1 MKVYNFLLSKMLT
14 YGNKIAFAN
23 SNITYRKLIKI
34 VKEQSKKYKEKG
46 KLIYTT
52 KNEKEKQA
60 IEILSILASK
70 NVCVPITDKYG
81 IKQKQY
87 VVDLIGDDKNTYEDL
102 AFIMF
107 TSGTT
112 STSKGVMLTDE
123 NIINNI
129 LGNDNCLN
137 ISSEENILIIRPLV
151 HISAL
156 VGELLFALYKGLT
169 IHFYED
175 TLVPRKINQY
185 INENDITM
193 LGSTPTMFNMFLKT
207 KCNLKSLKQAI
218 ISGERLSKEIA
229 ISLINSYPH
238 INFYNVYGMTE
249 NSPRA
254 TCLNNNDF
262 NVFIGSVGKP
272 LLNTDIKIIDNEICI
287 KSKSIM
293 KGYYK
298 NKELTNK
305 KIIDGYY
312 HTGDAGYFNEYGYLY
327 VLGRID
333 NMIIKSGVNIY
344 PEEIENE
351 VRKYENVKDCLVY
364 KITDEND
371 LENIGLKVVG
381 DVSISKLLKHLC
393 LTLPSIMVPSK
404 ITIVDKLDK
413 TPSGKLKRWK
423 RLSLILLTIT

>member
-413 TPSGKLKRWK
+413 TPSGKLKR
-423 RLSLILLTIT
+423 

>member
-1 MKVYNFLLSKMLT
+1 MKLYNFLLSKMLT

-34 VKEQSKKYKEKG
+34 VKEQSKQYKEKG
-46 KLIYTT
+46 KLIHTT

-81 IKQKQY
+81 LKQKKY
-87 VVDLIGDDKNTYEDL
+87 VVDLISDDKNIYDDL
-102 AFIMF
+102 SFIMF

-129 LGNDNCLN
+129 LGNDDCLN
-137 ISSEENILIIRPLV
+137 ISREENILIIRPLV

-185 INENDITM
+185 INENSITI

-207 KCNLKSLKQAI
+207 KCNLMSLKHAV

-229 ISLINSYPH
+229 VSLINNYSH

-262 NVFIGSVGKP
+262 NVFVGSVGKP
-272 LLNTDIKIIDNEICI
+272 LLNTDIKIINNEICI

-305 KIIDGYY
+305 KIINGYY

-344 PEEIENE
+344 PEEIENQ

-381 DVSISKLLKHLC
+381 DVSISKLLRYLC
-393 LTLPSIMVPSK
+393 KALPSIMVPSK

-413 TPSGKLKRWK
+413 TPSGKLKR
-423 RLSLILLTIT
+423 

>member
-1 MKVYNFLLSKMLT
+1 MKLYNFLLSKMLT

-34 VKEQSKKYKEKG
+34 VKEQSKQYKEKG
-46 KLIYTT
+46 KLIHTT

-87 VVDLIGDDKNTYEDL
+87 VVDLISDDKNTYEDL

-137 ISSEENILIIRPLV
+137 ISSNENILIIRPLV

-185 INENDITM
+185 INENDITV
-193 LGSTPTMFNMFLKT
+193 LGSTPTMFNMILKT
-207 KCNLKSLKQAI
+207 KCNLMSLKHAV

-229 ISLINSYPH
+229 VSLINNYSH

-254 TCLNNNDF
+254 TCLSPNDF
-262 NVFIGSVGKP
+262 KTFIGSVGKP
-272 LLNTDIKIIDNEICI
+272 LLNTDIKIINNEICI

-393 LTLPSIMVPSK
+393 LSLPSIMVPSK
-404 ITIVDKLDK
+404 ITIVEKLDK
-413 TPSGKLKRWK
+413 TPSGKLKR
-423 RLSLILLTIT
+423 

>member
-1 MKVYNFLLSKMLT
+1 MKLYNFLLSKMLT

-23 SNITYRKLIKI
+23 TNITYRKLIKI

-129 LGNDNCLN
+129 LGNDDCLN
-137 ISSEENILIIRPLV
+137 ISNDESILIIRPLV

-185 INENDITM
+185 INENDITV

-207 KCNLKSLKQAI
+207 KCNLKLLKHAI
-218 ISGERLSKEIA
+218 ISGEKLSRELA
-229 ISLINSYPH
+229 VSLINNYPH

-272 LLNTDIKIIDNEICI
+272 LIHTDIKIIDNEICI

-305 KIIDGYY
+305 KIINGYY

-393 LTLPSIMVPSK
+393 LSLPSIMVPSK

-413 TPSGKLKRWK
+413 TPSGKLKR
-423 RLSLILLTIT
+423 

>member
-1 MKVYNFLLSKMLT
+1 MKLYNFLSSKMLT
-14 YGNKIAFAN
+14 HGNKIAFAN
-23 SNITYRKLIKI
+23 SNITYRKLIEI

-46 KLIYTT
+46 KLIHTT
-52 KNEKEKQA
+52 KNNLEKQA

-70 NVCVPITDKYG
+70 NVCIPVTDKYG
-81 IKQKQY
+81 ESQKQY
-87 VVDLIGDDKNTYEDL
+87 VIDLISDDKNTYEDL

-137 ISSEENILIIRPLV
+137 VSSNERILILRPLV

-156 VGELLFALYKGLT
+156 VGELLFALYKGMT
-169 IHFYED
+169 IYFYED
-175 TLVPRKINQY
+175 ILVPKKINQY
-185 INENDITM
+185 INEHNVTM
-193 LGSTPTMFNMFLKT
+193 LGSTPTMFNMFSKT
-207 KCNLKSLKQAI
+207 KCNLKSLKYAI
-218 ISGERLSKEIA
+218 ISGEKLSKEIA
-229 ISLINSYPH
+229 TTLIHNYPH

-254 TCLNNNDF
+254 TCLNSKDF

-272 LLNTDIKIIDNEICI
+272 LINTDIKIIDKEICI

-298 NKELTNK
+298 NKKLTNQ
-305 KIIDGYY
+305 KIVDKYY

-333 NMIIKSGVNIY
+333 NMIIKGGVNIY

-351 VRKYENVKDCLVY
+351 VRKYENVKECLVY
-364 KITDEND
+364 KITDENG
-371 LENIGLKVVG
+371 LESIGLKVVG
-381 DVSISKLLKHLC
+381 NVLISKLLKYLC
-393 LTLPSIMVPSK
+393 SSLPSIMIPNK
-404 ITIVDKLDK
+404 ITIVNSLDK
-413 TPSGKLKRWK
+413 TPSGKLKR
-423 RLSLILLTIT
+423 

>member
-1 MKVYNFLLSKMLT
+1 MKLYNFLLSKMLT

-46 KLIYTT
+46 KLIHTT

-87 VVDLIGDDKNTYEDL
+87 VVDLISDDKNTYEDL

-137 ISSEENILIIRPLV
+137 VSSNENILIIRPLV

-185 INENDITM
+185 INENNITM

-207 KCNLKSLKQAI
+207 KCNLKSLKHAI
-218 ISGERLSKEIA
+218 ISGEKLSKELSM
-229 ISLINSYPH
+229 SLTNNYPH

-272 LLNTDIKIIDNEICI
+272 LIHTDIKIIDNEICI

-305 KIIDGYY
+305 KIINGYY
-312 HTGDAGYFNEYGYLY
+312 HTGDAGYLNEYGYLY
-327 VLGRID
+327 VFGRID
-333 NMIIKSGVNIY
+333 NMIIKGGVNIY

-351 VRKYENVKDCLVY
+351 VRKHENVKDCLVY

-393 LTLPSIMVPSK
+393 LSLPSIMVPTK
-404 ITIVDKLDK
+404 IIIVEKLDK
-413 TPSGKLKRWK
+413 TPSGKLKR
-423 RLSLILLTIT
+423 

>member
-1 MKVYNFLLSKMLT
+1 MKLYNFLLSKMLT
-14 YGNKIAFAN
+14 YGNKVAFAN

-87 VVDLIGDDKNTYEDL
+87 IVDLISDDKNTYEDL

-129 LGNDNCLN
+129 LGNEDCLN
-137 ISSEENILIIRPLV
+137 ISNDESILIIRPLV

-207 KCNLKSLKQAI
+207 KCNLKSLKHAI
-218 ISGERLSKEIA
+218 ISGEKLSKELA
-229 ISLINSYPH
+229 VSLINNYPH

-272 LLNTDIKIIDNEICI
+272 LIHTDIKIIDNEICI

-298 NKELTNK
+298 NKELTTK

-381 DVSISKLLKHLC
+381 NVSISKLLKHLC
-393 LTLPSIMVPSK
+393 LSLPSIMVPSK

-413 TPSGKLKRWK
+413 TPSGKLKR
-423 RLSLILLTIT
+423 

>member
-1 MKVYNFLLSKMLT
+1 MKLYNFLLSKMLT

-60 IEILSILASK
+60 IEILSILSSK
-70 NVCVPITDKYG
+70 NVCVPFTDKYG

-87 VVDLIGDDKNTYEDL
+87 VVDSISDDKNTYEDL

-207 KCNLKSLKQAI
+207 KCNLKSLKHAI
-218 ISGERLSKEIA
+218 ISGEKLSKELA
-229 ISLINSYPH
+229 VSLINNYPH

-272 LLNTDIKIIDNEICI
+272 LIHTDIKIIDNEICI

-393 LTLPSIMVPSK
+393 LSLPSIMVPSK

-413 TPSGKLKRWK
+413 TPSGKLKR
-423 RLSLILLTIT
+423 

>member
-1 MKVYNFLLSKMLT
+1 MKLYNFLLSKMLT

-70 NVCVPITDKYG
+70 NVCVPIIDKYG

-87 VVDLIGDDKNTYEDL
+87 VVDLIGYDKNTYEDL

-129 LGNDNCLN
+129 LGNDDCLN
-137 ISSEENILIIRPLV
+137 ISNDESILIIRPLV

-207 KCNLKSLKQAI
+207 KCNLKSLKHAI
-218 ISGERLSKEIA
+218 ISGEKLSKELA
-229 ISLINSYPH
+229 VSLINNYPH

-254 TCLNNNDF
+254 TCLNPIDF

-272 LLNTDIKIIDNEICI
+272 LIHTDIKIIDNEICI

-351 VRKYENVKDCLVY
+351 VRKFENVKDCLVY
-364 KITDEND
+364 KITDENN
-371 LENIGLKVVG
+371 LENIGLKVIG

-393 LTLPSIMVPSK
+393 LSLPSIMVPSK
-404 ITIVDKLDK
+404 ITIVDKLAK
-413 TPSGKLKRWK
+413 TSSGKLKR
-423 RLSLILLTIT
+423 

>member
-87 VVDLIGDDKNTYEDL
+87 VVDSISDDKNTYEDL

-207 KCNLKSLKQAI
+207 KCNLKSLKHAI
-218 ISGERLSKEIA
+218 ISGEKLSKELA
-229 ISLINSYPH
+229 VSLINNYPH

-272 LLNTDIKIIDNEICI
+272 LIHTDIKIIDNEICI

-393 LTLPSIMVPSK
+393 LSLPSIMVPSK

-413 TPSGKLKRWK
+413 TPSGKLKR
-423 RLSLILLTIT
+423 

>member
-1 MKVYNFLLSKMLT
+1 
-14 YGNKIAFAN
+14 
-23 SNITYRKLIKI
+23 
-34 VKEQSKKYKEKG
+34 
-46 KLIYTT
+46 
-52 KNEKEKQA
+52 
-60 IEILSILASK
+60 
-70 NVCVPITDKYG
+70 
-81 IKQKQY
+81 
-87 VVDLIGDDKNTYEDL
+87 
-102 AFIMF
+102 
-107 TSGTT
+107 
-112 STSKGVMLTDE
+112 
-123 NIINNI
+123 
-129 LGNDNCLN
+129 
-137 ISSEENILIIRPLV
+137 
-151 HISAL
+151 
-156 VGELLFALYKGLT
+156 
-169 IHFYED
+169 
-175 TLVPRKINQY
+175 
-185 INENDITM
+185 
-193 LGSTPTMFNMFLKT
+193 MFNMFLKT
-207 KCNLKSLKQAI
+207 KCNLKSLKHAI
-218 ISGERLSKEIA
+218 ISGEKLSKELSM
-229 ISLINSYPH
+229 SLTNNYPH

-272 LLNTDIKIIDNEICI
+272 LLNTDIKIINNEICI

-305 KIIDGYY
+305 KIINGYY

-364 KITDEND
+364 KIIDENR
-371 LENIGLKVVG
+371 LESVGLKVVG

-393 LTLPSIMVPSK
+393 LSLPSIMVPNK

-413 TPSGKLKRWK
+413 TPSGKLKR
-423 RLSLILLTIT
+423 

>member
-1 MKVYNFLLSKMLT
+1 MKLYNFLLSKMLT

-34 VKEQSKKYKEKG
+34 VKEQSKKYKEIG

-87 VVDLIGDDKNTYEDL
+87 VVDLISDDKNTYEDL

-129 LGNDNCLN
+129 LGNDDCLN
-137 ISSEENILIIRPLV
+137 ISNDESILIIRPLV

-185 INENDITM
+185 INENSITM

-207 KCNLKSLKQAI
+207 KCNLKSLKHAI
-218 ISGERLSKEIA
+218 ISGEKLSNELA
-229 ISLINSYPH
+229 ISLINNYPH

-272 LLNTDIKIIDNEICI
+272 LLNTDIKIINNEICI

-393 LTLPSIMVPSK
+393 LSLPSIMVPSK

-413 TPSGKLKRWK
+413 TPSGKLKR
-423 RLSLILLTIT
+423 

>member
-14 YGNKIAFAN
+14 YGNKVAFAN

-34 VKEQSKKYKEKG
+34 VKEQSKKYKENG

-70 NVCVPITDKYG
+70 NVCIPITDKYG

-87 VVDLIGDDKNTYEDL
+87 VVDLISDDKNTYEDL

-129 LGNDNCLN
+129 LGNEDCLN
-137 ISSEENILIIRPLV
+137 ISNDESILIIRPLV

-207 KCNLKSLKQAI
+207 KCNLKSLKHAI
-218 ISGERLSKEIA
+218 ISGEKLSKELA
-229 ISLINSYPH
+229 VSLINNYPH

-272 LLNTDIKIIDNEICI
+272 LIHTDIKIIDNEICI

-298 NKELTNK
+298 NKELTTK

-381 DVSISKLLKHLC
+381 NVSISKLLKHLC
-393 LTLPSIMVPSK
+393 LSLPSIMVPSK

-413 TPSGKLKRWK
+413 TPSGKLKR
-423 RLSLILLTIT
+423 

>member
-1 MKVYNFLLSKMLT
+1 MKLYNFLLSKMLT

-70 NVCVPITDKYG
+70 NVCVPIIDKYG

-129 LGNDNCLN
+129 LGNNNCLN

-156 VGELLFALYKGLT
+156 VSELLFALYKGLT

-185 INENDITM
+185 INENNITM

-207 KCNLKSLKQAI
+207 KCNLKLLKHAI
-218 ISGERLSKEIA
+218 ISGEKLSRELA
-229 ISLINSYPH
+229 VSLINNYPH

-272 LLNTDIKIIDNEICI
+272 LIHTDIKIIDNEICI

-393 LTLPSIMVPSK
+393 LSLPSIMVPSK

-413 TPSGKLKRWK
+413 TPSGKLKR
-423 RLSLILLTIT
+423 

>member
-1 MKVYNFLLSKMLT
+1 M
-14 YGNKIAFAN
+14 
-23 SNITYRKLIKI
+23 
-34 VKEQSKKYKEKG
+34 
-46 KLIYTT
+46 
-52 KNEKEKQA
+52 
-60 IEILSILASK
+60 
-70 NVCVPITDKYG
+70 
-81 IKQKQY
+81 
-87 VVDLIGDDKNTYEDL
+87 
-102 AFIMF
+102 
-107 TSGTT
+107 
-112 STSKGVMLTDE
+112 
-123 NIINNI
+123 
-129 LGNDNCLN
+129 
-137 ISSEENILIIRPLV
+137 V

-207 KCNLKSLKQAI
+207 KCNLKLLKQAI
-218 ISGERLSKEIA
+218 ISGEKLSKEIA
-229 ISLINSYPH
+229 ISLINNYQH

-254 TCLNNNDF
+254 TCLNPIDF

-272 LLNTDIKIIDNEICI
+272 LIHTDIKIIDNEICI

-305 KIIDGYY
+305 KIINGYY

-393 LTLPSIMVPSK
+393 LSLPSIMVPSK

-413 TPSGKLKRWK
+413 TPSGKLKR
-423 RLSLILLTIT
+423 

>member
-1 MKVYNFLLSKMLT
+1 MKLYNFLLSKMLT

-23 SNITYRKLIKI
+23 SNITYRKLIEI

-60 IEILSILASK
+60 IEILSILSSK

-87 VVDLIGDDKNTYEDL
+87 VVDLISDDKNPYEDL

-137 ISSEENILIIRPLV
+137 ISNDESILIIRPLV

-156 VGELLFALYKGLT
+156 VGELLLALYKGLT

-185 INENDITM
+185 INENNITM

-207 KCNLKSLKQAI
+207 KCNLKSLKHAI
-218 ISGERLSKEIA
+218 ISGEKLSKEIA
-229 ISLINSYPH
+229 VSLINNYPH

-371 LENIGLKVVG
+371 LENIGLKVIG

-393 LTLPSIMVPSK
+393 LSLPSIMVPSK

-413 TPSGKLKRWK
+413 TPSGKLKR
-423 RLSLILLTIT
+423 

>member
-1 MKVYNFLLSKMLT
+1 
-14 YGNKIAFAN
+14 
-23 SNITYRKLIKI
+23 
-34 VKEQSKKYKEKG
+34 
-46 KLIYTT
+46 
-52 KNEKEKQA
+52 
-60 IEILSILASK
+60 
-70 NVCVPITDKYG
+70 
-81 IKQKQY
+81 
-87 VVDLIGDDKNTYEDL
+87 
-102 AFIMF
+102 
-107 TSGTT
+107 
-112 STSKGVMLTDE
+112 
-123 NIINNI
+123 
-129 LGNDNCLN
+129 
-137 ISSEENILIIRPLV
+137 
-151 HISAL
+151 
-156 VGELLFALYKGLT
+156 
-169 IHFYED
+169 
-175 TLVPRKINQY
+175 
-185 INENDITM
+185 M

-207 KCNLKSLKQAI
+207 KCNLKSLKHAI
-218 ISGERLSKEIA
+218 ISGEKLSKEIA
-229 ISLINSYPH
+229 ISLINNYPH

-262 NVFIGSVGKP
+262 NVFVGSVGKP

-305 KIIDGYY
+305 KILDGYY
-312 HTGDAGYFNEYGYLY
+312 HTGDAGYFNEYDYLY

-393 LTLPSIMVPSK
+393 LSLPSIMVPTK
-404 ITIVDKLDK
+404 IIIVEKLDK
-413 TPSGKLKRWK
+413 TPSGKLKR
-423 RLSLILLTIT
+423 

>member
-60 IEILSILASK
+60 IEILSILTSK

-87 VVDLIGDDKNTYEDL
+87 VVDSISDDKNTYEDL

-207 KCNLKSLKQAI
+207 KCNLKSLKHAI
-218 ISGERLSKEIA
+218 ISGEKLSKELA
-229 ISLINSYPH
+229 VSLINNYPH

-272 LLNTDIKIIDNEICI
+272 LIHTDIKIIDNEICI

-351 VRKYENVKDCLVY
+351 VRKFENVKDCLVY
-364 KITDEND
+364 KITDENN
-371 LENIGLKVVG
+371 LENIGLKVIG

-393 LTLPSIMVPSK
+393 LSLPSIMVPSK
-404 ITIVDKLDK
+404 ITIVDKLAK
-413 TPSGKLKRWK
+413 TSSGKLKR
-423 RLSLILLTIT
+423 